1 MTKHNSADGSYV
13 MVKGNSIPPCTFI
26 NFSDDTPGFT
36 DVEIL
41 NTVRYIEPDAPDSF
55 LREMGML
62 ENANN
67 VIRSTGMK
75 CRIAIWPDKVR
86 AVLFFSPSQSKPQKH
101 QLLRAY
107 RNARHAMRA
116 SEFHEM
122 NVAGEGA

>member
-1 MTKHNSADGSYV
+1 
-13 MVKGNSIPPCTFI
+13 MVKGNSIPPCAFT

-36 DVEIL
+36 DDEIL
-41 NTVRYIEPDAPDSF
+41 STVRYIEPDAPDSF
-55 LREMGML
+55 LRETGML

-86 AVLFFSPSQSKPQKH
+86 AVLFFSPSQSEPKKH
-101 QLLRAY
+101 QLIRAY
-107 RNARHAMRA
+107 RNSRHAMRA
-116 SEFHEM
+116 VEFHEM